1 MVGSE
6 AQYEPTIKIPSR
18 RGVIIPA
25 SEGIEVVTQAVLFI
39 SQVIHAAKKFD
50 FEFSH
55 LLLPP
60 QPELPEP
67 IRKGIHVI
75 GIGQG

>member
-25 SEGIEVVTQAVLFI
+25 AEGIQVVTQAVLFI
-39 SQVIHAAKKFD
+39 CQVIHAGK
-50 FEFSH
+50 EFYFAFS
-55 LLLPP
+55 
-60 QPELPEP
+60 
-67 IRKGIHVI
+67 K
-75 GIGQG
+75 